1 LLAGR
6 EFVTVSGMS
15 ENIHWPAG
23 EFTLEEAV
31 RANAAL
37 PEAAIRK
44 ELADAIASKTL
55 VQTKKGNHKI
65 KGKFQAVAAVQ

>member
-1 LLAGR
+1 
-6 EFVTVSGMS
+6 MS

-31 RANAAL
+31 RANSAL
-37 PEAAIRK
+37 PEATVRK
-44 ELADAIASKTL
+44 KLADAIKSKAV

-65 KGKFQAVAAVQ
+65 KGKFQAVAAAQ